1 VDHCN
6 GVGCWFTVNRAKRYY
21 VIYEDEQWKV
31 KLEQGAVIK
40 TFGSKYRQAIDYA
53 KQLGR
58 NNSRPV
64 MVNEKSGA
72 TGAAYFSVSDL
83 K

>member
-1 VDHCN
+1 VK
-6 GVGCWFTVNRAKRYY
+6 RAKRYY
-21 VIYEDEQWKV
+21 VIFEDEQWKV

-40 TFGSKYRQAIDYA
+40 TFGSNYRQAIDYA
-53 KQLGR
+53 KKLGR

-64 MVNEKSGA
+64 MVNRKSGA
-72 TGAAYFSVSDL
+72 TGSEYYSVSDL